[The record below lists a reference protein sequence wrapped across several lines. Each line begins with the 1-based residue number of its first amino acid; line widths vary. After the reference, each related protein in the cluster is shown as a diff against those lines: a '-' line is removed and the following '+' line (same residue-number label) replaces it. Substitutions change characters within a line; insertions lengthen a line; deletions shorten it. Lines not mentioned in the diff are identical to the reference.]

1 MTFQV
6 SVRCCGLSLMFLGL
20 MGLVAGHLN
29 ADGRPARTTR
39 NQAASVSNDASY
51 RVREGSKLV
60 EQLGEFRETGGR
72 IAFYPEG
79 ARDSL
84 TVLENLALQRVSRDL
99 ELGTRK
105 WSVSGTIT
113 EYHGLNYLLVQRA
126 VLKQRSAVDAA
137 EPRS

>member
-1 MTFQV
+1 MIFGAN
-6 SVRCCGLSLMFLGL
+6 VRRFGFGLMFLGL
-20 MGLVAGHLN
+20 VGVIAEHLN
-29 ADGRPARTTR
+29 ADGTR
-39 NQAASVSNDASY
+39 GAKTNQGEGVSSDALS

-72 IAFYPEG
+72 IAFYPAG
-79 ARDSL
+79 STDSL
-84 TVLENLALQRVSRDL
+84 LVLENLALERVSRDL

-113 EYHGLNYLLVQRA
+113 EYLGLNYLLIQRA
-126 VLKQRSAVDAA
+126 VMKQRSAVDGA